1 LLGYHFRS
9 FQCSVV
15 YGECLLP
22 MHGRPFDIESRML
35 VIVQKYFTTVFQP
48 HIPFNL
54 LTIAFGL
61 RLDVKVTGLNADL
74 FLTLPPTRCIKKMDH
89 HCPWVNSCV
98 GHDNHAA
105 FTRFTFYVPFGCIHG
120 IILSANFVYH
130 LFIYVSIVAL
140 SL

>member
-1 LLGYHFRS
+1 MLEIWHMRVREQVYTQRIGHPLSFSIVLAIQRLDRKPGWLLGYLCRS

-35 VIVQKYFTTVFQP
+35 VKVQKYFTTVFQP

-61 RLDVKVTGLNADL
+61 G
-74 FLTLPPTRCIKKMDH
+74 
-89 HCPWVNSCV
+89 
-98 GHDNHAA
+98 
-105 FTRFTFYVPFGCIHG
+105 
-120 IILSANFVYH
+120 
-130 LFIYVSIVAL
+130 L
-140 SL
+140 SLRLGLGG